1 MMQNKN
7 LSVEESITLAI
18 QNHKKNNFEIAQD
31 LYEKILKIS
40 PDHFKVIFLL
50 GTLSAQTKNFDRAK
64 QLLQKATQ
72 IQPNNADAHNNL
84 GSAQKET

>member
-1 MMQNKN
+1 MNKKN
-7 LSVEESITLAI
+7 LSIEETFTLAV

-50 GTLSAQTKNFDRAK
+50 GTLSAQIKNFD
-64 QLLQKATQ
+64 
-72 IQPNNADAHNNL
+72 
-84 GSAQKET
+84 KE